1 MYNFS
6 PATLCSMAFL
16 IGAAA
21 AGNKNLSILG
31 VVLVIISL
39 LIVELKGENK

>member
-6 PATLCSMAFL
+6 PATLCSIAFL
-16 IGAAA
+16 IGAVS

-31 VVLVIISL
+31 LVLVIISIM
-39 LIVELKGENK
+39 IVEFGGKNK